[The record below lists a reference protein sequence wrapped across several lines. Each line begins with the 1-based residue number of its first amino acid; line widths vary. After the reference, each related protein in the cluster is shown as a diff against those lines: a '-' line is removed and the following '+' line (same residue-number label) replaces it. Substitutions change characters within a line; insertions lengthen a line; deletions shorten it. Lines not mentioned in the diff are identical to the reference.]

1 MEQIINQEIN
11 PLKLLFQCNSDN
23 DGFPDKITDFFPAI
37 VYVLDAD
44 TKKLK
49 YINRKLTD
57 LLGYTYNDILTWDS
71 DLQSIVY
78 KDDLE
83 SVKEELQKF
92 YTLQDDE
99 SYCYNARLTQK
110 TGNWKYFRTMG
121 TVLKRDVKG

>member
-71 DLQSIVY
+71 DLQSIVH
-78 KDDLE
+78 KEDLE
-83 SVKEELQKF
+83 CVKKEIQKF

-99 SYCYNARLTQK
+99 SYCYNSRLTQK
-110 TGNWKYFRTMG
+110 AGNW
-121 TVLKRDVKG
+121 